1 MCGGRSN
8 PAPLFGKGYGTRV
21 GGVIIGAAQTVG
33 GTAHTL
39 ALGDQFGHWAAA
51 NIAFADKNKAPNRL
65 EINIRQPI
73 IMAEIPQ
80 QLVLGK
86 AHQALW
92 SRNCFDSSAKSSHHG
107 LPQSL
112 AAEGKVYKYAS
123 SV

>member
-1 MCGGRSN
+1 MC
-8 PAPLFGKGYGTRV
+8 
-21 GGVIIGAAQTVG
+21 
-33 GTAHTL
+33 
-39 ALGDQFGHWAAA
+39 HWAAA

-86 AHQALW
+86 AHQALFGAEIV
-92 SRNCFDSSAKSSHHG
+92 FDSSAKSSHHG